1 MIYTRANAKCA
12 GNGLNQ
18 VVITFTKK
26 DVCTKRTDIFVRGG
40 VCGNGGRTNGRWD
53 NMAKTLIAVPCFDMV
68 HTEFMQS
75 LIALEKPEN
84 TSFTVVKNTLISV
97 ARNTIARNAIEAGFD
112 RIMWFDSDM
121 DIPRDA
127 LMKLTADMDNN
138 PGIDMVTGLYF
149 TRKTP
154 IKPVIYSDLYW
165 EKKNGEVDAGAA
177 NYFDYPEG
185 LIPIAGCGF
194 GCVLTSVDL
203 IKRVW
208 ERVGIPFAELT
219 GFGEDLSFCERVNRG
234 FGTIWAD
241 TTVKCGHVGVQTFNE
256 QMYRAQGKIDWSKQN
271 V

>member
-1 MIYTRANAKCA
+1 
-12 GNGLNQ
+12 
-18 VVITFTKK
+18 
-26 DVCTKRTDIFVRGG
+26 
-40 VCGNGGRTNGRWD
+40 
-53 NMAKTLIAVPCFDMV
+53 MAKTLIAVPCFDMV

-121 DIPRDA
+121 DIPRGA

-154 IKPVIYSDLYW
+154 IKPVIYSTLHW
-165 EKKNGEVDAGAA
+165 EQTENGVDAGAG
-177 NYFDYPEG
+177 NYFDYPGG
-185 LIPIAGCGF
+185 LIEIAGCGF
-194 GCVLTSVDL
+194 GCCLTSVDL

-208 ERVGIPFAELT
+208 EREGIPFAEMV
-219 GFGEDLSFCERVNRG
+219 GFGEDISFCERVIRVG
-234 FGTIWAD
+234 GRMYCD
-241 TTVKCGHVGVQTFNE
+241 TAVKCGHVGVQTFNE
-256 QMYRAQGKIDWSKQN
+256 QMYRAQGKIDWSKI

>member
-1 MIYTRANAKCA
+1 MIFTRANAKCA
-12 GNGLNQ
+12 GNSLKQ
-18 VVITFTKK
+18 VVITSIKK
-26 DVCTKRTDIFVRGG
+26 DVYTKRTDIFVRGG

-121 DIPRDA
+121 DIPRGA

-154 IKPVIYSDLYW
+154 IKPVIYSTLHW
-165 EKKNGEVDAGAA
+165 EQTENGVDAGAG
-177 NYFDYPEG
+177 NYFDYPGG
-185 LIPIAGCGF
+185 LIEIAGCGF
-194 GCVLTSVDL
+194 GCCLTSVDL

-208 ERVGIPFAELT
+208 EREGIPFAEMV
-219 GFGEDLSFCERVNRG
+219 GFGEDISFCERVIRVG
-234 FGTIWAD
+234 GRMYCD
-241 TTVKCGHVGVQTFNE
+241 TAVKCGHVGVQTFNE
-256 QMYRAQGKIDWSKQN
+256 QMYRAQGKIDWSKI